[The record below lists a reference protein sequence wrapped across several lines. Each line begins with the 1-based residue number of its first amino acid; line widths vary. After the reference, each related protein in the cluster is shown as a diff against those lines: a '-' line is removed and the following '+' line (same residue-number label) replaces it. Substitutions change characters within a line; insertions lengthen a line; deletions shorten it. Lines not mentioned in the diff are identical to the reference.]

1 MAKPKLTVEQVLAAR
16 LRYAA
21 GEREWTKLG
30 REFGVSWE
38 TVRKAALGETYKH
51 LPMPRGK
58 R

>member
-21 GEREWTKLG
+21 GERDWMKLG
-30 REFGVSWE
+30 REFGVNWG

-51 LPMPRGK
+51 LPMPTRK
-58 R
+58 H